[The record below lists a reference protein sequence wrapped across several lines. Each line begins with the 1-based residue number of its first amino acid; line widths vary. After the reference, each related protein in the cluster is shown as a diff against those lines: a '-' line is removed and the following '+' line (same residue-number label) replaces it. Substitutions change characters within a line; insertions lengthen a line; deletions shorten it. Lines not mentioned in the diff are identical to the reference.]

1 MFIAMNRF
9 QIVPGKEKDFEEVWR
24 NRDTHLEYVPGF
36 CEFHLVKGKKEEDY
50 TLYASHTV
58 WESKE
63 AFQNGHFLLLF
74 KASGRLGG
82 VGGPLLNPG
91 CLGLFIQGFKRIF
104 SAWHPWGWPRD
115 PQKRFKKIQKLTD
128 S

>member
-24 NRDTHLEYVPGF
+24 NRDTHLEDVPGF
-36 CEFHLVKGKKEEDY
+36 AEFHLIKGKKEEDY

-63 AFQNGHFLLLF
+63 AFENWTKSEAFRAAHKNAGQNSNLYLGHPNFE
-74 KASGRLGG
+74 
-82 VGGPLLNPG
+82 
-91 CLGLFIQGFKRIF
+91 GFEIVTGISVK
-104 SAWHPWGWPRD
+104 SETG
-115 PQKRFKKIQKLTD
+115 
-128 S
+128 

>member
-24 NRDTHLEYVPGF
+24 NRDTHLEDVPGF
-36 CEFHLVKGKKEEDY
+36 AEFHLVKGKRGEDY

-63 AFQNGHFLLLF
+63 AFENWTKSEAFRAAHKNAGQNSHLYLGHPHFEGF
-74 KASGRLGG
+74 EMVTGISVKSET
-82 VGGPLLNPG
+82 
-91 CLGLFIQGFKRIF
+91 GLK
-104 SAWHPWGWPRD
+104 
-115 PQKRFKKIQKLTD
+115 TD
-128 S
+128 DKQHTNRVSR

>member
-9 QIVPGKEKDFEEVWR
+9 QIVPGKERDFEEVWR
-24 NRDTHLEYVPGF
+24 NRDTHLVGVPGF
-36 CEFHLVKGKKEEDY
+36 CEFHLVKGKKEEDH

-63 AFQNGHFLLLF
+63 AFENWT
-74 KASGRLGG
+74 KS
-82 VGGPLLNPG
+82 
-91 CLGLFIQGFKRIF
+91 
-104 SAWHPWGWPRD
+104 S
-115 PQKRFKKIQKLTD
+115 